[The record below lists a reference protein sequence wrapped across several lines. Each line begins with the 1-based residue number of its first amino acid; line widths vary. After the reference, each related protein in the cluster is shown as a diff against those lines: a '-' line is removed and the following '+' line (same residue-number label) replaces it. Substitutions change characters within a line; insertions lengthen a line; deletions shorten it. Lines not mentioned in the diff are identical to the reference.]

1 MNLNMKLRA
10 RTPDGRW
17 ITGTG
22 WKREPR
28 GGFSLFDAEARR
40 WIRVERE
47 TIGRFT
53 GANDKNGSPI
63 YEGDRITIREEG
75 GSVRWIV
82 RFGIRK
88 TIRGQLRAGFFL
100 ELESGQLRPY
110 FWKPTEKD
118 WAPGIWPRSSAMYTM
133 GGADRDGSGKRLQ
146 TDKRRAGDHSTI
158 GEKEKEGGRQS
169 AETAE

>member
-10 RTPDGRW
+10 RTLTGQW
-17 ITGTG
+17 ITGAG

-40 WIRVERE
+40 LIRIERE
-47 TIGRFT
+47 TVGRFT
-53 GANDKNGSPI
+53 GANDKNGRPI
-63 YEGDRITIREEG
+63 YEGDRVSIREEG
-75 GSVRWIV
+75 GPVRWIV
-82 RFGIRK
+82 RFGIRQ

-110 FWKPTEKD
+110 FWKPTERD
-118 WAPGIWPRSSAMYTM
+118 WAPWDLAEVIGNIYDGR
-133 GGADRDGSGKRLQ
+133 ADRDGGGKRLQ
-146 TDKRRAGDHSTI
+146 TDKRRAGDHGAI